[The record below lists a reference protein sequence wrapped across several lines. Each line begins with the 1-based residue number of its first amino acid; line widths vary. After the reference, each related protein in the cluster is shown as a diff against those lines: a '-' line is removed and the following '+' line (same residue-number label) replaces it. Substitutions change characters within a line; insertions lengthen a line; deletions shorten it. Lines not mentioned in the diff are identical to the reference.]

1 MSPLVGAVLGDAS
14 NAVTLTF
21 PGACGAPPN
30 PPTAFSVSAQGGRVF
45 VDWLPP
51 TTGAAAVGYVVSV
64 SGAVSGSFPTQSRTL
79 AVPVPP
85 GRSHGQRRL
94 DGSLRHQRADRRA
107 NGNRAVTR

>member
-1 MSPLVGAVLGDAS
+1 M
-14 NAVTLTF
+14 
-21 PGACGAPPN
+21 
-30 PPTAFSVSAQGGRVF
+30 F

-85 GRSHGQRRL
+85 GSYTVSVASTGPCGTSAPTAAQT
-94 DGSLRHQRADRRA
+94 AI
-107 NGNRAVTR
+107 VP